1 MTDRFETTVA
11 SLNGPAVHA
20 FPVTPDD
27 ATALPETTRALYVG
41 SGGAVSAELQSGA
54 VATFAAVAAGS
65 VLPVRIVRVLAT
77 GTTASGLVGLV

>member
-11 SLNGPAVHA
+11 SLNGPAIHA

-27 ATALPETTRALYVG
+27 AAALPETTRALYVG
-41 SGGAVSAELQSGA
+41 GSGAVTAELQSGA
-54 VATFAAVAAGS
+54 VATFAALSAGS
-65 VLPVRIVRVLAT
+65 ILPARIVRVLAT

>member
-20 FPVTPDD
+20 FAVTPDD
-27 ATALPETTRALYVG
+27 AARLPETTRALYVG
-41 SGGAVSAELQSGA
+41 TSGAVTAELQSGA
-54 VATFAAVAAGS
+54 LATFAALASGS
-65 VLPVRIVRVLAT
+65 ILPARIVRVLAT